1 MGTHP
6 CVRPPLGY
14 IENYPGYGKVCAEAI
29 IRRIILIHWDAPEA
43 EARVAR
49 LASLGYDA
57 SFLNRAGPALLRK
70 ITDELPS
77 AVVID
82 LSRLPAQGGEV
93 AAALRAGKLTR
104 RLPIVFVDGL
114 PEKVLPVRQM
124 LPDAVYSTWTHLAD
138 DLPQAISRPPIDPIV
153 PPQAAAGVVG
163 KSIAEKLSI
172 QPASIFAVLNA
183 PPNFVERLEP
193 LPAQAIV
200 RRQMSDDCDLV
211 VWFVRSRRELQ
222 EGIAL
227 RAARLTGGRLWVL
240 FPKKA
245 SGQSDELNAAA
256 VRELGQAQGLTG
268 ADKSVSIDADW
279 SAIFLEREKA

>member
-1 MGTHP
+1 M
-6 CVRPPLGY
+6 C
-14 IENYPGYGKVCAEAI
+14 GKVYTHYLEAN
-29 IRRIILIHWDAPEA
+29 IRRIVLIHWDAPEA
-43 EARVAR
+43 QARVTR
-49 LASLGYDA
+49 LESMGYSS
-57 SFLNRAGPALLRK
+57 SFLNRSGPALLRK

-124 LPDAVYSTWTHLAD
+124 LPDAIFSTWTHLAE
-138 DLPQAISRPPIDPIV
+138 DLPTAISRPPIDPIV
-153 PPQAAAGVVG
+153 PASAASGVVG
-163 KSIAEKLSI
+163 KSIAEKLSV
-172 QPASIFAVLNA
+172 QAGSIFAVLNA
-183 PPNFVERLEP
+183 PPNFIERLDP
-193 LPAQAIV
+193 LPQGASV

-222 EGIAL
+222 EGIVL
-227 RAARLTGGRLWVL
+227 RAARLTAGRLWIL

-245 SGQSDELNAAA
+245 SGKSDELSANS
-256 VRELGQAQGLTG
+256 VRELGLAQGLAG
-268 ADKSVSIDADW
+268 ADKNVSIDADW
-279 SAIFLEREKA
+279 SGLLLVRARA

>member
-1 MGTHP
+1 V
-6 CVRPPLGY
+6 C
-14 IENYPGYGKVCAEAI
+14 GKVYTDYLEAI
-29 IRRIILIHWDAPEA
+29 IRRIVLIHWDAPEA
-43 EARVAR
+43 QARVTR
-49 LASLGYDA
+49 LESMGYSS
-57 SFLNRAGPALLRK
+57 SFLNRSGPALLRK

-124 LPDAVYSTWTHLAD
+124 LPDAVYSTWTHLAE
-138 DLPQAISRPPIDPIV
+138 DLPKAISRPPIDPIV
-153 PPQAAAGVVG
+153 PAAAASGVVG

-172 QPASIFAVLNA
+172 QAGSIFAVLNA
-183 PPNFVERLEP
+183 PPNFIERLEP
-193 LPAQAIV
+193 LPKGASV

-211 VWFVRSRRELQ
+211 VWFVRTRRELQ
-222 EGIAL
+222 EGIVL
-227 RAARLTGGRLWVL
+227 RTARLAAGRLWIL

-245 SGQSDELNAAA
+245 SGQSDELSANS
-256 VRELGQAQGLTG
+256 VRELGLGQGLAG

-279 SAIFLEREKA
+279 AGLLLLRAKA